1 MKTTETKRKTT
12 VSRSDAFL
20 ASSMKN
26 MRSALSDLSM
36 EEFTKQNL
44 QALFGM
50 EREEYLEKALE
61 DKGNGYYER
70 SLNSLMKNG
79 IVIEV
84 PRTRNNG
91 FAPLALQ
98 LFKMSQD
105 QVNEL
110 CLTLYKK
117 GMTSRDISDVMETFF
132 GNSLSHTSIN
142 KLAEQFHAI
151 RMAWENS
158 VLEEKYSAIFADCIF
173 ITVRRGDSYSK
184 EAVYVCYGVNTE
196 NKREL
201 LGLAINPT
209 ESIEMW
215 ETILFNLKK
224 RGVKEITLV
233 VADGISL
240 LEEVVMKVFPKAKFQ
255 KCVVHKMR
263 NVLLK
268 TRPKDKEEVAQDLK
282 HIFDNFSSESTKEH
296 ALMKAENFCKKW
308 EEKYPDIRRFF
319 KEGTFEYYLTYID
332 FHPDVRRFIYTTNSI
347 ENLNRG
353 IRKGTKNKLSFES
366 PQTLLNYVF
375 IIIKEFETKNWSR
388 FPVYQFSLINNSETQ
403 LA

>member
-1 MKTTETKRKTT
+1 MKTTEIKKKTT
-12 VSRSDAFL
+12 VSRSDAYL

-26 MRSALSDLSM
+26 MRLALSDLSM
-36 EEFTKQNL
+36 EEFVKQNL
-44 QALFGM
+44 QVMFGL

-61 DKGNGYYER
+61 DKGNGYYSR
-70 SLNSLMKNG
+70 SLTSLMKNG
-79 IVIEV
+79 LVIEV

-117 GMTSRDISDVMETFF
+117 GMTSRDVSDVMESFF

-142 KLAEQFHAI
+142 KLAEQFHTI
-151 RMAWENS
+151 RTAWENS
-158 VLEEKYSAIFADCIF
+158 ALEERYSVIFCDCIF

-184 EAVYVCYGVNTE
+184 EAVYVCYGVNLE

-201 LGLAINPT
+201 LGLSINPT
-209 ESIEMW
+209 ESIEKW
-215 ETILFNLKK
+215 ETIFLGLKQ
-224 RGVKEITLV
+224 RGVKKVNLV

-240 LEEVVMKVFPKAKFQ
+240 LEEVVMKIFPEARFQ

-263 NVLLK
+263 NVMLGV
-268 TRPKDKEEVAQDLK
+268 RPKDKAEVGQDLK
-282 HIFDNFSSESTKEH
+282 HIFDNFSTDSTKEN
-296 ALMKAENFCKKW
+296 ALKKADNFCTKW
-308 EEKYPDIRRFF
+308 EHKYPEIRRYFR
-319 KEGTFEYYLTYID
+319 EDTFGYYLTYIGLP
-332 FHPDVRRFIYTTNSI
+332 PDVRRFIYTTNSI

-366 PQTLLNYVF
+366 PETLLDYVF

-388 FPVYQFSLINNSETQ
+388 FPVRQFSLMHNS
-403 LA
+403 

>member
-1 MKTTETKRKTT
+1 METAETQKKTV

-26 MRSALSDLSM
+26 MRLALADLSM
-36 EEFTKQNL
+36 EEFVKQNL
-44 QALFGM
+44 QAMFGL
-50 EREEYLEKALE
+50 EREEYLEQAIE
-61 DKGNGYYER
+61 DKGNGYYSR
-70 SLNSLMKNG
+70 SLTALLKNG
-79 IVIEV
+79 LVIEV

-117 GMTSRDISDVMETFF
+117 GMTSRDVSDVMESFF

-151 RMAWENS
+151 RTAWENS
-158 VLEEKYSAIFADCIF
+158 SLEEAYSAIFCDCIF

-201 LGLAINPT
+201 LGLSINPT
-209 ESIEMW
+209 ESVEKW
-215 ETILFNLKK
+215 ESIFLALKQ
-224 RGVKEITLV
+224 RGVKQVQLV
-233 VADGISL
+233 IADGINL
-240 LEEVVMKVFPKAKFQ
+240 LEEVVLKTFPSAKFQ

-263 NVLLK
+263 NVLLGV
-268 TRPKDKEEVAQDLK
+268 RPKDKAEVGQDLK
-282 HIFDNFSSESTKEH
+282 QVFDNFSTDSTKEQ
-296 ALMKAENFCKKW
+296 AKKKAEDFCLKW
-308 EEKYPDIRRFF
+308 ESKYSEMRRFF
-319 KEGTFEYYLTYID
+319 REETFEYYLTYID
-332 FHPDVRRFIYTTNSI
+332 FPPDVRRLIYTTNSI

-366 PQTLLNYVF
+366 PETLLDYVF
-375 IIIKEFETKNWSR
+375 VIIKEFETKNWSR
-388 FPVYQFSLINNSETQ
+388 FPVHQFSLMHNS
-403 LA
+403 